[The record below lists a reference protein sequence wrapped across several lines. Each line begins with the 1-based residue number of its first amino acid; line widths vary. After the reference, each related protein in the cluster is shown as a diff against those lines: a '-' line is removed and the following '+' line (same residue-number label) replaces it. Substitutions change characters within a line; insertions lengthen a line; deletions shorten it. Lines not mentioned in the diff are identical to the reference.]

1 MLHLVESAKSPA
13 TTAERAEA
21 DARHLE
27 IVKHYEILDTP
38 PEPSFDRITA
48 LAANLFSA
56 PISIIS
62 FLDRDR
68 HWFKSH
74 HGLEAT
80 HVSWGPGTAI
90 PGIEPQILR
99 EFDCGFFVGV
109 PLHSDDGHDAGTLC
123 VIDRQPRQVDEQQI
137 HHLKALAAIAMDS
150 LELRLSARRA
160 AAKAQVMAG
169 ETDHRAMN
177 SLQLVASL
185 LHLQS
190 RAVENA
196 ETAQQLT
203 TAANRVLAVARVHRN
218 FSADEGS
225 DRVPVLAYLNRLCGE
240 LADILAADIKV
251 SGVEASIPTA
261 QILAIGLIVNE
272 LATNAKKHGAGPIK
286 ITFASDGVGQHELC
300 VLDEGEGLPEGFTM
314 NSKGARGLGMK
325 VVTVLVEQLDGSL
338 SAHPNPAGRGAC
350 FKVAFPQR

>member
-1 MLHLVESAKSPA
+1 MLHLVETNKV
-13 TTAERAEA
+13 TTTAAERAEA
-21 DARHLE
+21 VARHLE
-27 IVKHYEILDTP
+27 IVRHYEILDTP

-48 LAANLFSA
+48 LASALFNA

-62 FLDRDR
+62 FPDRDR

-74 HGLEAT
+74 HGLDAT
-80 HVSWGPGTAI
+80 QVNWGPDMAI
-90 PGIEPQILR
+90 PGMEPLILQ

-109 PLHSDDGHDAGTLC
+109 PLHTQEGHDVGTLC
-123 VIDRQPRQVDEQQI
+123 VMDREPRQVDEQQI
-137 HHLKALAAIAMDS
+137 RHLKALAAIAMDN
-150 LELRLSARRA
+150 LELRLTARRVA
-160 AAKAQVMAG
+160 ARAQVMAG

-190 RAVENA
+190 RATDIPEM
-196 ETAQQLT
+196 AQQLT

-225 DRVPVLAYLNRLCGE
+225 DRVPVVAYLHRLCGE
-240 LADILAADIKV
+240 LADILSADIKV
-251 SGVEASIPTA
+251 SGTEASVPTA

-272 LATNAKKHGAGPIK
+272 LATNATKHGGGPIR
-286 ITFASDGVGQHELC
+286 ITFTSEGAGKFELC
-300 VLDEGEGLPEGFTM
+300 VLDEGPGLPSGFTL
-314 NSKGARGLGMK
+314 NSKTSRGLGMK

-338 SAHPNPAGRGAC
+338 TAHANPAGRGAC
-350 FKVAFPQR
+350 FRVAFPQR

>member
-1 MLHLVESAKSPA
+1 MLHLVETAKNP
-13 TTAERAEA
+13 TTAAERAEA
-21 DARHLE
+21 VARHIE
-27 IVKHYEILDTP
+27 VVRRYEILDTP

-48 LAANLFSA
+48 LASDLFNA

-74 HGLEAT
+74 HGLDAT
-80 HVSWGPGTAI
+80 QVSWGPGTAI

-99 EFDCGFFVGV
+99 EFDCGFFIGV
-109 PLHSDDGHDAGTLC
+109 PLRSHDGHDVGTLC

-137 HHLKALAAIAMDS
+137 RHLKALAAIAMDN
-150 LELRLSARRA
+150 LELRLAARRA
-160 AAKAQVMAG
+160 AAKAEVMAG

-190 RAVENA
+190 RSVASA

-225 DRVPVLAYLNRLCGE
+225 DRVPVLAYLHRLCGE
-240 LADILAADIKV
+240 LADILSADIKV
-251 SGVEASIPTA
+251 SGTEASVPTT

-272 LATNAKKHGAGPIK
+272 LATNAKKHGAGPIR
-286 ITFASDGVGQHELC
+286 IAFTSDEAGNFELR
-300 VLDEGEGLPEGFTM
+300 VLDEGTGLPQGFTL
-314 NSKGARGLGMK
+314 NSKSGRGLGMK

-338 SAHPNPAGRGAC
+338 TVHPNPIGRGAC